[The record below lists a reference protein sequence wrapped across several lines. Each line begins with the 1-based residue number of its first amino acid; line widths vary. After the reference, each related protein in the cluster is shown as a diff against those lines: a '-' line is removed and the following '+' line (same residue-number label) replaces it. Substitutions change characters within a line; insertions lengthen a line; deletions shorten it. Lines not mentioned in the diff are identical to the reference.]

1 MSVCN
6 KTNEL
11 ISIIVPVYN
20 TPIEYLDE
28 CLDSLKNQTYKNIE
42 IILVDDGSN
51 NQIANYLDCI
61 SDKNIIVLHKENG
74 GVSSARNYG
83 VKKSNGKLICF
94 VDADDCVNKLF
105 VEVLHTDIIEKQVK
119 VAACNLKK
127 TKNPTESE
135 NQVNVSSS
143 NKFFGKDIWQKV
155 NTGYCVTKMYDRAIF
170 HSHLFNENISMCEDT
185 LFINDV
191 LNDVKECSSRSDSL
205 YYYRDNPNGSSRLA
219 KSSKYLQAIDVCKK
233 IRDLDVIKNDEISM
247 KTYMENEAFWQ
258 FKYMLAL
265 SNENSKR
272 NKAIIKEAKHNYSK
286 HLLPF
291 ISKTSDKRIQFVNRM
306 IILPDFLFLKVLKVG
321 NRYMG

>member
-1 MSVCN
+1 MSVFN

-42 IILVDDGSN
+42 IIIVDDGSN
-51 NQIANYLDCI
+51 KKTADYLDCI
-61 SDKNIIVLHKENG
+61 SNENIIVLHKENG

-83 VKKSNGKLICF
+83 IKKSNGKFICF

-105 VEVLHTDIIEKQVK
+105 VEKLHADIVEKQVK

-127 TKNPTESE
+127 TKNPTEFE
-135 NQVNVSSS
+135 DELNVTNSY
-143 NKFFGKDIWQKV
+143 KFVGKDIWHKV
-155 NTGYCVTKMYDRAIF
+155 NTGYCVTKMYDQEVF
-170 HSHLFNENISMCEDT
+170 HSHLFNENVSMCEDT

-191 LNDVKECSSRSDSL
+191 LNDVKECSSRTDSL

-233 IRDLDVIKNDEISM
+233 IRELDIIKYDEISM
-247 KTYMENEAFWQ
+247 KIYMENEAFWQ

-272 NKAIIKEAKHNYSK
+272 NETIIKEAKYNYSK
-286 HLLPF
+286 QLLPF
-291 ISKTSDKRIQFVNRM
+291 ITKTSDKRIKFVNGM
-306 IILPDFLFLKVLKVG
+306 IILPNFLFLKVLKVG
-321 NRYMG
+321 NRYMR